1 VTDLANI
8 DPMYQYSL
16 RWFIDLFIRA
26 IAESGQSDDLE
37 VSRGGGL
44 REALLGQAAVMM
56 VSWLPCHSL
65 LAVET
70 VSKAG

>member
-16 RWFIDLFIRA
+16 RWFIDLFVRA

-37 VSRGGGL
+37 VRGGGD
-44 REALLGQAAVMM
+44 AVVMIL
-56 VSWLPCHSL
+56 S
-65 LAVET
+65 
-70 VSKAG
+70 AGPRAGASSARSA